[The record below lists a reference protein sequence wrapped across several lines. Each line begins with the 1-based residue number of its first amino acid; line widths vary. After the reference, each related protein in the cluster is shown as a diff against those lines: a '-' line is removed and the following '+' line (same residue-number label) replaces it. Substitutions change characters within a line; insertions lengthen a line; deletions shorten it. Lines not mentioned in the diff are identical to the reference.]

1 MIAGSSQRGGIRSG
15 AVEGVKVMRGT
26 GSDRQCRC
34 LAVEHSTRRGFLTL
48 MSLLGLELAAR
59 PAFADPASER
69 PKEGDFLVAVESEK
83 KDALEL
89 KDIPLGGPPVLAW
102 PMDPTS
108 NVIRND
114 SRLNKVLLLRL
125 DPTALVG
132 VTQERAAEGV
142 IAYSAICPH
151 AGCEVSVWSAEQQV
165 LECSCHFSHYNPRE
179 AAAVIDGP
187 APRPLAALP
196 LKLVDGKLVVAKPF
210 TGRVGIVPT

>member
-1 MIAGSSQRGGIRSG
+1 
-15 AVEGVKVMRGT
+15 MRGT
-26 GSDRQCRC
+26 RSDHQCRC

-48 MSLLGLELAAR
+48 MSLFGLELAAG
-59 PAFADPASER
+59 PALADPASER
-69 PKEGDFLVAVESEK
+69 PKEGDFLVAAESEK
-83 KDALEL
+83 TSALEL

-108 NVIRND
+108 NVIRNE
-114 SRLNKVLLLRL
+114 SRLNKVLLLHL

-142 IAYSAICPH
+142 IGYSAICPH
-151 AGCEVSVWSAEQQV
+151 AGCEVNVWSAEQQV

>member
-1 MIAGSSQRGGIRSG
+1 
-15 AVEGVKVMRGT
+15 MRGT

-34 LAVEHSTRRGFLTL
+34 LAVDRSTRRGFLTL
-48 MSLLGLELAAR
+48 LSLVGLELAAP

-69 PKEGDFLVAVESEK
+69 PKEGDFLVSIESEK
-83 KDALEL
+83 PNALEL

-108 NVIRND
+108 NIIRND
-114 SRLNKVLLLRL
+114 SRLNKVLVLHL

-132 VTQERAAEGV
+132 VTQERAADGV

-151 AGCEVSVWSAEQQV
+151 AGCEVNVWSAEQQI